1 MRSIALLEQRAAL
14 TRMGKMLLEIL
25 KIGAA
30 VAVGLPLFLYLFQ
43 DRMLFYPPGA
53 PTVLPRP
60 ARAAVEE
67 LTQVAAGGDRIVA
80 WLVHGA
86 ERAPLV
92 IYFGG
97 NAEDVSWLIGM
108 DENFAGYALLL
119 VNYRGYGPSRGRP
132 SEAALFADALAWYDA
147 AVQRSDVDPRR
158 IVVMGRSLGSGVAVH
173 LAANRTVAG
182 VILVSPLDSVKSLAQ
197 AIYPFLP
204 VGLLLKHP
212 FDSLSQAG
220 AMRAPLLCLVAE
232 NDRVIP
238 QAHSRRLFDAWGAAE
253 KSWLVLRG
261 DHDSVSGEV
270 QYWRAIAEF
279 LARLGSE

>member
-1 MRSIALLEQRAAL
+1 
-14 TRMGKMLLEIL
+14 MLLEIL

-30 VAVGLPLFLYLFQ
+30 VAVGLPLVLYLFQ

-53 PTVLPRP
+53 PAALPRP
-60 ARAAVEE
+60 ARATLEE
-67 LTQVAAGGDRIVA
+67 LTQLTADGERIVA
-80 WLVHGA
+80 WLVRGA
-86 ERAPLV
+86 ERAPLL

-108 DENFAGYALLL
+108 DESFAGYALLL
-119 VNYRGYGPSRGRP
+119 VNYRGYGPSQGRP

-147 AVQRSDVDPRR
+147 AVRRADIDPGR
-158 IVVMGRSLGSGVAVH
+158 IAVMGRSLGSGVAVH
-173 LAANRTVAG
+173 LAARRPVAG
-182 VILVSPLDSVKSLAQ
+182 VILVSPYDSVKSLAQ

-212 FDSLSQAG
+212 FDSLSLAG
-220 AMRAPLLCLVAE
+220 AMRAPLLCLAAE

-238 QAHSRRLFDAWGAAE
+238 RAHSRRLFDAWGAAE
-253 KSWLVLRG
+253 KSWIVLRG
-261 DHDSVSGEV
+261 DHDSISGEV

-279 LARLGSE
+279 LAGLQSGQSGGRGTAAAN